1 MTADEAARW
10 TTAVLLL
17 AATLYSA
24 CRAMAASGAA
34 GRVGLAL
41 HSLMMAA
48 MALMLLPRGQ
58 WPLLPQVLLFVL
70 GSWWF
75 VVQAV
80 SYRTRPRD
88 GPPVRGRAVAGK
100 HVGDRPVAGRAKPLY
115 DAAAMAAMA
124 FMLAAGDLGA
134 VPQSEAG
141 PPAPVPVAPAHHGA
155 AAAGPLTAR
164 LPGWGDQL
172 SLVPAVAFGL
182 AVFFGLA
189 TVAWTL
195 RLLLQLWPLTGGRS
209 VAAALCSRGGA
220 LRGARCPRFR
230 DVADTAV
237 EIVAAG
243 ALALMFAALAA

>member
-1 MTADEAARW
+1 M
-10 TTAVLLL
+10 AVLLL
-17 AATLYSA
+17 AATLFSA
-24 CRAMAASGAA
+24 CRAVAASGAA

-48 MALMLLPRGQ
+48 MALMFLPRGQ

-80 SYRTRPRD
+80 SYRTPPRD

-134 VPQSEAG
+134 VPQSEARLL
-141 PPAPVPVAPAHHGA
+141 PVAPAHHGA

-172 SLVPAVAFGL
+172 SLVPAAAFGL

-195 RLLLQLWPLTGGRS
+195 RLLLQLWPRTGGTS

-220 LRGARCPRFR
+220 LRGARWPRCR

-243 ALALMFAALAA
+243 ALALMLAALAA